1 MENKATILI
10 VDDELGPRESLNM
23 VLKPFYNICMV
34 DNGNKALEIIKEKDK
49 DIDLAILD
57 LKMPG
62 LQGIE
67 TLREIKKERPD
78 IDVIILTGYGTLKS
92 AVDGIRYGA
101 SDYLMKPFNVVE
113 IIAVIKKI
121 LEKKRFYNEFKLFLK
136 ELGSRSEMDLLHAKR
151 QVNWDCSLFEM
162 MKEALNRPSEAKEDQ
177 GAHNYIE
184 FVKVLAYTLENKD
197 PYTHGHSSRVN
208 YFSNLIAQKVSLGMD
223 ERNYLQIGTYLHDIG
238 KVGIDNKIIL
248 KDGKFNEQELEI
260 ARSHTEI
267 GVELVKSM
275 GISHQIISIIRHHH
289 EFFDGTGHPDGLK
302 GEEIP
307 LLARVV
313 SIADSFDAMVTDRPY
328 RKAFSIEEAILE
340 LRRCAGTQFD
350 PLLVEPFIEVV
361 DEKMESV
368 LKLIH
373 EHQPKVG
380 VG

>member
-1 MENKATILI
+1 MEDKATILI

-23 VLKPFYNICMV
+23 VLKSFYNICMV
-34 DNGNKALEIIKEKDK
+34 DSGVKALEIIKEG

-62 LQGIE
+62 LQGID
-67 TLREIKKERPD
+67 TLREIKKERPE
-78 IDVIILTGYGTLKS
+78 IDVIILTGYGTLKT

-113 IIAVIKKI
+113 IIAVIRKI
-121 LEKKRFYNEFKLFLK
+121 LEKKRFYNEFKMFLQ
-136 ELGSRSEMDLLHAKR
+136 ELGSRSGIDLPHAKR
-151 QVNWDCSLFEM
+151 QANWDHSLFEM
-162 MKEALNRPSEAKEDQ
+162 MKEAMSRPSDRTEDD
-177 GAHNYIE
+177 GSHNYIE
-184 FVKVLAYTLENKD
+184 FVKVLANTLENKD

-208 YFSNLIAQKVSLGMD
+208 YFSNLIAQKIYLCAE
-223 ERNYLQIGTYLHDIG
+223 ERDYLQIGTYLHDIG

-260 ARSHTEI
+260 ARRHPEI

-275 GISHQIISIIRHHH
+275 GISHQIISVIRHHH

-307 LLARVV
+307 LLARIV
-313 SIADSFDAMVTDRPY
+313 SVADSFDAMTTDRPY

-350 PLLVEPFIEVV
+350 PILVESFIEIIN
-361 DEKMESV
+361 EKNESIQKQIQQTV
-368 LKLIH
+368 S
-373 EHQPKVG
+373 KVG
-380 VG
+380 VA

>member
-340 LRRCAGTQFD
+340 LRRCVGTQFD